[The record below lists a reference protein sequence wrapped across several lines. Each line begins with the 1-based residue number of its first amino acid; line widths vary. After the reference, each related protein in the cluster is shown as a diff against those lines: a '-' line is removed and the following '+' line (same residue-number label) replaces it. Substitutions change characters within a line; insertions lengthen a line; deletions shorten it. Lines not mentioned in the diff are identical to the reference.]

1 VAGNDNDIGY
11 FHAPPPAA
19 YFSTVTV
26 TSSRGRS
33 PYSFWPLMAA
43 TRDHR
48 QPSRCRWARRRRD
61 VPLASN

>member
-1 VAGNDNDIGY
+1 MKQADIRHTPSEGGDITHFAAVAATDQDIVH

-33 PYSFWPLMAA
+33 PYSFWPL
-43 TRDHR
+43 
-48 QPSRCRWARRRRD
+48 
-61 VPLASN
+61 N